1 MVRHRGEARMAR
13 ASNGHAREDAE
24 RVVGELS
31 RFDWPTSTH
40 LKAARRSAGR
50 HEDGTP
56 RASRLRRWLN

>member
-1 MVRHRGEARMAR
+1 MVRHRGEARLAR

-24 RVVGELS
+24 RVVDLH

-40 LKAARRSAGR
+40 LKAARPSAGR

-56 RASRLRRWLN
+56 RLRPWLN

>member
-1 MVRHRGEARMAR
+1 MAR

>member
-1 MVRHRGEARMAR
+1 MAR

-31 RFDWPTSTH
+31 RFDWPTSAH

-56 RASRLRRWLN
+56 SALSPPPLVELNG